1 MFKIAVLISGSGS
14 NLQSII
20 DNIENENL
28 NCNIEYVISDKEG
41 AFGIERAKQHN
52 IKTFVFDRKKYG
64 ESISDK
70 ILETLDG
77 KVDLI
82 VLAGYLSIVKGKIL
96 NKFKNKIIN
105 IHPSLI
111 PSFCGKGMYGI
122 KVHQKALEYGVKV
135 TGCTV
140 HFVDEGTDTGSII
153 LQKAVNVEEDDTPEK
168 LQKRVLVQEHKALPE
183 AIKLIYQGKI
193 GFNERKVYID
203 K

>member
-1 MFKIAVLISGSGS
+1 MFKIAVLVSGSGS

-41 AFGIERAKQHN
+41 AFGIERAKKHN

-64 ESISDK
+64 DSISDK

-82 VLAGYLSIVKGKIL
+82 VLAGYLSIVKGNIL
-96 NKFKNKIIN
+96 NRFKNKIIN

-111 PSFCGKGMYGI
+111 PAFCGKGMYGI

-193 GFNERKVYID
+193 GFNERKEYID